1 MSSLTQAFR
10 QHLAGRA
17 RAPETVERYSATV
30 AALLAAR
37 SLPDDR
43 STPLADVTPSHV
55 SSFVDRAGSA
65 SQRNVQLSALR
76 TFFTWAEHEELV
88 DRNPAASVERAK
100 VVEHTREPLSL
111 DEMLRLV
118 GTVESSAPKKLM
130 LRDVA
135 LIQVFFHCA
144 LRVSEVVSIDL
155 DQVDVQSHL
164 IRNVVT
170 KGDGRLTVIIN
181 DVVAEA
187 LERYLAVRAELGPD
201 DGERALFLSQQG
213 TRLSVRSVEEFVRRY
228 AERAEMPVRVTPHVL
243 RHASATELI
252 DFTDIRTVQE
262 HLGHKSVTTTQRYT
276 HVKESK
282 RRAAV
287 DELGRRWK
295 RAASGTFTDIG
306 RAA

>member
-1 MSSLTQAFR
+1 L
-10 QHLAGRA
+10 
-17 RAPETVERYSATV
+17 
-30 AALLAAR
+30 
-37 SLPDDR
+37 
-43 STPLADVTPSHV
+43 TPSDV

-65 SQRNVQLSALR
+65 SQRNVQLSSLR
-76 TFFTWAEHEELV
+76 TFFAWAEREGLV
-88 DRNPAASVERAK
+88 NKNPAACIERAK
-100 VVEHTREPLSL
+100 VVENTREPLSL

-118 GTVESSAPKKLM
+118 GTVELSAPRKLKF
-130 LRDVA
+130 RDVA
-135 LIQVFFHCA
+135 LIQLFFHCA

-155 DQVDVQSHL
+155 DQVDVEARL

-187 LERYLAVRAELGPD
+187 LERYLTVRPELGPSD
-201 DGERALFLSQQG
+201 DERALFLSQQG
-213 TRLSVRSVEEFVRRY
+213 SRLSVRTVEDFVRSY
-228 AERAEMPVRVTPHVL
+228 AERACLPIRVTPHVL

-252 DFTDIRTVQE
+252 EFTDIRTVQE

-287 DELGRRWK
+287 DELARRWR
-295 RAASGTFTDIG
+295 RASSGRVAPPG
-306 RAA
+306 RTA

>member
-1 MSSLTQAFR
+1 MPLASLTASDVGAF
-10 QHLAGRA
+10 L
-17 RAPETVERYSATV
+17 
-30 AALLAAR
+30 
-37 SLPDDR
+37 
-43 STPLADVTPSHV
+43 
-55 SSFVDRAGSA
+55 DRAGSA

-76 TFFTWAEHEELV
+76 TFFTWAEREELV
-88 DRNPAASVERAK
+88 TKNPAASIERAK
-100 VVEHTREPLSL
+100 VVQHVREPISL

-118 GTVESSAPKKLM
+118 FAVEANAPAKLM

-155 DQVDVQSHL
+155 AQVDVQNRL

-170 KGDGRLTVIIN
+170 KGDGRLTVITN

-187 LERYLAVRAELGPD
+187 LERYLAVRAKLGPSSN
-201 DGERALFLSQQG
+201 ERALFLSQQG
-213 TRLSVRSVEEFVRRY
+213 TRLSVRTVEEFVRTY
-228 AERAEMPVRVTPHVL
+228 AERAGLPVKVTPHVL

-252 DFTDIRTVQE
+252 DITDIRTVQE

-276 HVKESK
+276 HSKESK

-287 DELGRRWK
+287 DELGRRWR
-295 RAASGTFTDIG
+295 RAASGTFTSIG